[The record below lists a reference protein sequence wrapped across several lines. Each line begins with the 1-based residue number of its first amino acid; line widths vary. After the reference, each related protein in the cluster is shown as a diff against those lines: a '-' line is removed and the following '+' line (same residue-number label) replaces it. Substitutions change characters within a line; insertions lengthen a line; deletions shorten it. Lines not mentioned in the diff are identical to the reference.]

1 MKWNE
6 CPLPSGT
13 LEKDFNNFVKKG
25 IEHNV
30 EFAFWN
36 KFFTEL

>member
-13 LEKDFNNFVKKG
+13 LEDFNNFVKKG

-36 KFFTEL
+36 KFLTEL